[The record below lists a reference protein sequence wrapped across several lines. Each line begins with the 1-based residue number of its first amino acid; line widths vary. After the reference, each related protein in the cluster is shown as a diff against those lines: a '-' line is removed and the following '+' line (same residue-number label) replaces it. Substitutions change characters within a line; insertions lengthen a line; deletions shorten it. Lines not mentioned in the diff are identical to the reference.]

1 MKQIYGQLA
10 KLLQTRTGRDI
21 IGYIDA
27 RQEVGKDKPV
37 IIVPKLPTHLQ
48 PKSETES
55 SYAVP
60 TPSRTLLARL
70 KGPLGLASNGVR
82 VSGHRS
88 RRRRMEAAVAVRGAG
103 GRGA

>member
-1 MKQIYGQLA
+1 MQRSEVEEVRRLWTSLAKEAGQLKVDESEIAFMKQIYGQLA

-60 TPSRTLLARL
+60 TPSRTLL
-70 KGPLGLASNGVR
+70 VR
-82 VSGHRS
+82 
-88 RRRRMEAAVAVRGAG
+88 
-103 GRGA
+103 